1 MSRRDYAAL
10 SLLVL
15 AVVAYVAHAL
25 NFGVCLQDDAF
36 ITLRFSRF
44 LAAGDGPIYNLGEYV
59 EGYTNFSWTLL
70 SALPFWLGI
79 DPPTFVLWL
88 GYASGVAALLA
99 AATLARTLAPD
110 RAGSAGAAALL
121 IAAVPSFVAESV
133 MGLETAGFAAL
144 SVWAVA
150 LFIREW
156 RDGDRYPWSGAV
168 LAAAA
173 WTRPEG
179 IMIAGLLWLCDAY
192 DAWRMRS
199 LGPTRARR
207 WLLFGLPVA
216 GHIVFRV
223 WFYGDIVPNTFHA
236 KVGGGVAALIRGAGY
251 TGEFLTA
258 AWPLVLLAIAGALWL
273 CTDRQRRSNAA
284 VMAVVIPLIY
294 TLYVVYVGGDYKPT
308 FRFYATPAL
317 FLAVLG
323 GVGADLLAEW
333 LSRGRAV
340 ALYVVRLALVGAAG
354 ATLLMT
360 GEPARTFAQW
370 RADELPVHREAGRW
384 LKDHVAPGSLLATG
398 NAGVLPYESG
408 LPTLD
413 MYGLCDRHIAMRVMP
428 RMGLG
433 PAGHEKGDGKYV
445 LDRKPAIILIM
456 RARFS
461 DKPLRLE
468 AIEKLRFSVGETEL
482 FNDPRFLA
490 DYELVSERLPGFYF
504 NYFKRRV
511 S

>member
-1 MSRRDYAAL
+1 MSRRNVAAL
-10 SLLVL
+10 ALLLV
-15 AVVAYVAHAL
+15 AVVVYVAHAAS
-25 NFGVCLQDDAF
+25 FGVCLQDDAF

-44 LAAGDGPIYNLGEYV
+44 LAEGHGPIYNVGEYV

-70 SALPFWLGI
+70 SAIPFWLGL

-88 GYASGVAALLA
+88 GYASGVGALFA
-99 AATLARTLAPD
+99 AAFLACTLVPERPA
-110 RAGSAGAAALL
+110 SAGAAALL
-121 IAAVPSFVAESV
+121 IATLPSFVAESV

-144 SVWAVA
+144 AVWAVA
-150 LFIREW
+150 LFVREW
-156 RDGDRYPWSGAV
+156 RDGDRFPWSGAV

-179 IMIAGLLWLCDAY
+179 VMIAAMLWLCDAV

-199 LGPTRARR
+199 LGPIRVRR
-207 WLLFGLPVA
+207 WLTFGIPVA
-216 GHIVFRV
+216 LHLAFRV
-223 WFYGDIVPNTFHA
+223 WFYRDIVPNTFHA

-251 TGEFLTA
+251 TGEFFSA
-258 AWPLVLLAIAGALWL
+258 AWPLALVAIVGALWIGS
-273 CTDRQRRSNAA
+273 DRQRRGNAA
-284 VMAVVIPLIY
+284 FMAVTIPLIY

-308 FRFYATPAL
+308 FRFYATPAM
-317 FLAVLG
+317 FLSALG
-323 GVGADLLAEW
+323 GVGVDVLAEW
-333 LSRGRAV
+333 MTRGREKLRYV
-340 ALYVVRLALVGAAG
+340 ATVSLVIAAG

-360 GEPARTFAQW
+360 GEPARTFAKW
-370 RADELPVHREAGRW
+370 RADELPVHRAAGRW
-384 LKDHVAPGSLLATG
+384 LKDHVASGSLLATG

-445 LDRKPAIILIM
+445 LDRQPAIILIM

-461 DKPLRLE
+461 DKPLSLAE
-468 AIEKLRFSVGETEL
+468 IEKLRFSVGESEL
-482 FNDPRFLA
+482 WADTRFLR
-490 DYELVSERLPGFYF
+490 DYELISQRLPGFYF
-504 NYFKRRV
+504 NYFKRRA